1 MGSGVSSRAT
11 GMPGSWRSACTTRP
25 CIAPKTVGNYAAQ
38 IKAKLE
44 VGSLRALT
52 RLAIRHKLIEP

>member
-1 MGSGVSSRAT
+1 
-11 GMPGSWRSACTTRP
+11 
-25 CIAPKTVGNYAAQ
+25 VGNYAAQ